1 MWCYLKQRYQESLVA
16 LCKRAFHTEETEN
29 IDEMAQRKKCWYLTI
44 VGDRVSGTGEV
55 RGCVC
60 ADQRR
65 GRPNLKGL
73 NGHGKFGNLLPVREE
88 AIGFS
93 SRGDM
98 SNLGVKRFNLMAVS
112 IIECNGQGWEEKAF
126 AIILEKEDSD
136 IVKTR

>member
-1 MWCYLKQRYQESLVA
+1 MPKWPWKVWEFITS
-16 LCKRAFHTEETEN
+16 K
-29 IDEMAQRKKCWYLTI
+29 
-44 VGDRVSGTGEV
+44 
-55 RGCVC
+55 
-60 ADQRR
+60 
-65 GRPNLKGL
+65 GRSYRL
-73 NGHGKFGNLLPVREE
+73 
-88 AIGFS
+88 FS